1 MKDIKSKDIKLNYSI
16 LDVGSG
22 SRKAYRDSENVLHL
36 DIENKYCDIQG
47 DIFHLPF
54 IDNSYDIVYVSHL
67 FEHLPNP
74 FQALQE
80 IKRVAKYKI
89 IIRVPNLAYYRF
101 DDQKG
106 HVIGWTKQLLQQFL
120 EKAGFKEVTVKENV
134 MIDYH
139 SFKKYLLMLILHKDE
154 LTAICMNT

>member
-1 MKDIKSKDIKLNYSI
+1 MKDLKSKGCPI

-22 SRKAYRDSENVLHL
+22 SRRAYTDSENVLHL
-36 DIENKYCDIQG
+36 DIEDKNCDIQG

-54 IDNSYDIVYVSHL
+54 ADNSYDIVYASHL
-67 FEHLPNP
+67 FEHLANP

-106 HVIGWTKQLLQQFL
+106 HIIGWTRQLLQQFL
-120 EKAGFKEVTVKENV
+120 DKAEFKKVIVKENV
-134 MIDYH
+134 MMDRH
-139 SFKKYLLMLILHKDE
+139 GLKKYLLMLVLHKDE
-154 LTAICMNT
+154 LTAMCIK